1 MALDSLIS
9 RVVVSLAVVAII
21 FSGLLF
27 YGFNALKSDIKLVS
41 LREDNIFDVFLR
53 RAKLLNPEA
62 LILFTDD
69 SKSLFSNVNDVTSYV
84 YGYELTSRERF
95 ELYPILNDE
104 ESTLRTFRY
113 VLSYPEVVGVYLLT
127 NKKLLIGLA
136 SKRDDLSEQLPPK
149 KHDLF
154 EIQPWEHYFNCAN
167 FKQYNILCSK
177 DPSFVTD
184 LDVDI
189 ISKKKI
195 IIMYFPFSFFN
206 NTAKEYSNGLIGIDI
221 DVENAFKRS
230 LNPFIDNNP
239 TQSLVSFSQQPCP
252 TYMMCFTQEMMR
264 TTANSPLYLEWR
276 YSFFDFIVRQLQ
288 GPGFKWFVFINV
300 ILFFILKKSD
310 SFIEKHFYT
319 DKLTGL
325 LRRDALTE
333 KRFHQCSYLILA
345 DVDHFK
351 SINDTYGH
359 DIGDLVLKAFALHI
373 CKQLRHGDIAIRWG
387 GEEFLILVK
396 MISQTA
402 QIESLIA
409 RLLEPLNETSYV
421 EKPVTFSGGCI
432 KIDHNTNIETAIK
445 DADKLLYEAKL
456 SGRHNVAMTIKG
468 KTEFL
473 RNKTS

>member
-1 MALDSLIS
+1 MALDGFIS
-9 RVVVSLAVVAII
+9 RVAVPLAVVVII
-21 FSGLLF
+21 FSGLLV
-27 YGFNALKSDIKLVS
+27 YGFSSLKSDIKLVS

-62 LILFTDD
+62 LISFADD
-69 SKSLFSNVNDVTSYV
+69 GKSLFSNVSDIDSYI

-95 ELYPILNDE
+95 ELYPVLNDE
-104 ESTLRTFRY
+104 ESTLLTFRY
-113 VLSYPEVVGVYLLT
+113 VLLYPEVVGVYVLT
-127 NKKLLIGLA
+127 NKNLLIGLS

-149 KHDLF
+149 KHNLF
-154 EIQPWEHYFNCAN
+154 EMQPWEHYFNCTDH
-167 FKQYNILCSK
+167 KQYNIICSK

-195 IIMYFPFSFFN
+195 IVMYFPFSFFN
-206 NTAKEYSNGLIGIDI
+206 NTVKEYSYGLIGIDI

-230 LNPFIDNNP
+230 LNPFIDNNQ
-239 TQSLVSFSQQPCP
+239 TQSLVSFSQQLCP
-252 TYMMCFTQEMMR
+252 AYMICFTQEIMR
-264 TTANSPLYLEWR
+264 TTANSPLYFEWR

-325 LRRDALTE
+325 LRREALTE
-333 KRFHQCSYLILA
+333 KRFHQYSYLILA
-345 DVDHFK
+345 DIDHFK

-373 CKQLRHGDIAIRWG
+373 CKQLRHGDVAIRWG

-396 MISQTA
+396 MTSQTV

-432 KIDHNTNIETAIK
+432 KIDHNANIDSAIK
-445 DADKLLYEAKL
+445 NADKLLYEAKL
-456 SGRHNVAMTIKG
+456 SGRHNIAMAIKG

-473 RNKTS
+473 RNKII